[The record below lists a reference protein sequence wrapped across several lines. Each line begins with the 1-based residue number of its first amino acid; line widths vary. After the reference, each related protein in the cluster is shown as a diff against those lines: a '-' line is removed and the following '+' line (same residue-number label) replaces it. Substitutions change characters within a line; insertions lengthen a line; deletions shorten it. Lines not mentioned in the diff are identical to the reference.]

1 MVKHSCLSR
10 WLVCTERTQL
20 ENYQVSFVQLMKKF
34 ELPLRESIKIVFG
47 LCLFTPAKVLLW
59 SIFVLFWAFKSAN
72 SAITITKHLA
82 ILKPQLLLWYLLQSS
97 TDWSPIRLNPV
108 TSSFTDEQLNP
119 SKRSRSKPFQLSKQ
133 AWHQSELSWLW
144 VFCIVSEI
152 FISTRDERFLFPFNK
167 MNTVCLFVN
176 TATPPC
182 SVPSEHRDKYSS
194 CS

>member
-1 MVKHSCLSR
+1 
-10 WLVCTERTQL
+10 
-20 ENYQVSFVQLMKKF
+20 MKKF
-34 ELPLRESIKIVFG
+34 KLWKSIEIVFG
-47 LCLFTPAKVLLW
+47 LCLFTLATVLLW
-59 SIFVLFWAFKSAN
+59 SVFLLFSAFKPQATCVCSQFCN
-72 SAITITKHLA
+72 RHRQTHLA
-82 ILKPQLLLWYLLQSS
+82 VLKNCHIPSS
-97 TDWSPIRLNPV
+97 THNFYHDILLPSSADWSPIRLNPV

-133 AWHQSELSWLW
+133 AWHESELSWLW

-182 SVPSEHRDKYSS
+182 RVPSEHRDKYSS
-194 CS
+194 CC